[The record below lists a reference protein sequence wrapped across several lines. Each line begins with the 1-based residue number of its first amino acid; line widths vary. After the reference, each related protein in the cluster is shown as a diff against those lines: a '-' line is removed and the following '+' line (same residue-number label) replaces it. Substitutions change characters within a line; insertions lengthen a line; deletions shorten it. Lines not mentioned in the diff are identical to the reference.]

1 MCPKCWAGN
10 RRECDNIEYT
20 GQPTELTITR
30 EHEPAVSLS
39 RVTHSQLDQDGLERA
54 ARAVVDSN
62 VCVETHNTE
71 QTVPWVVGK
80 VMSAE
85 HRAAADSPAFEEGR
99 HTIRFDSFRA
109 GDFVL
114 VVRLWEALE
123 PGSSTFTLSDIDVL
137 VAARRVRV
145 LNVTLEESR
154 QLSGSQRTQRF
165 VIAPDSLQQI
175 RAEMPT
181 VDDEWEVEAV
191 LQYRTYY
198 RQEQWLIKWKGY
210 GEDRNTWEPLAH
222 LNDAVQADAQRVKA
236 CFLAAKTAKDARQ
249 SQGTRVRSA

>member
-1 MCPKCWAGN
+1 MRPKLLG
-10 RRECDNIEYT
+10 R
-20 GQPTELTITR
+20 QPARVRQYHRPELTITH
-30 EHEPAVSLS
+30 EHEHIESLS
-39 RVTHSQLDQDGLERA
+39 RLTRSQLDHNGLERA

-62 VCVETHNTE
+62 VCAETHNAE

-85 HRAAADSPAFEEGR
+85 HRAAADSPVFEEGR

-123 PGSSTFTLSDIDVL
+123 PSSSTFTLLDIDVL

-145 LNVTLEESR
+145 LNVTLEESL
-154 QLSGSQRTQRF
+154 QVSGSQRTQRF

-175 RAEMPT
+175 RAEMP
-181 VDDEWEVEAV
+181 VADDEWEADAV
-191 LQYRTYY
+191 LQHRTYH
-198 RQEQWLIKWKGY
+198 RQEQWLIRWKGN
-210 GEDRNTWEPLAH
+210 GKDRNTWEPLAH
-222 LNDAVQADAQRVKA
+222 LNDAVQSDAQRVTA
-236 CFLAAKTAKDARQ
+236 CFLAAKTVKDARQ
-249 SQGTRVRSA
+249 SQGTRVRSE

>member
-1 MCPKCWAGN
+1 
-10 RRECDNIEYT
+10 
-20 GQPTELTITR
+20 
-30 EHEPAVSLS
+30 
-39 RVTHSQLDQDGLERA
+39 
-54 ARAVVDSN
+54 VDSN
-62 VCVETHNTE
+62 VCVETHNAE
-71 QTVPWVVGK
+71 PTVPWVVGK

-85 HRAAADSPAFEEGR
+85 HRAAADVPVVVKGR
-99 HTIRFDSFRA
+99 HSIRFDSFRA

-123 PGSSTFTLSDIDVL
+123 PGSSMFTLSDIDVL

-145 LNVTLEESR
+145 LNVMLEESL
-154 QLSGSQRTQRF
+154 QVSGSQRKQRF

-191 LQYRTYY
+191 LQYRTYF
-198 RQEQWLIKWKGY
+198 RQEQWLIKWKGN
-210 GEDRNTWEPLAH
+210 GKDRNTWEPLAH
-222 LNDAVQADAQRVKA
+222 LNNNAVQSDAQRVTA